1 MSGFKWIEAALSDG
15 RLMLE
20 DLANLVPFAQRE
32 LGVSDDGKPGSA
44 TLSALSEALDPPSV
58 KLPRSRSEVER
69 YYGNP
74 SWTKT
79 GKGRFVDL
87 DDAWV
92 HKNIRSFRLHTG
104 KRVRMHRLVGD
115 MMVELFEKACD
126 QSGYC
131 PASVQTY
138 VPRVIGGTSRL
149 SYHAIGIAFDVNPR
163 ANPWSGRLP
172 NGELSEL
179 RKNMEECEKAGKI
192 SFVKTME
199 DAGVTW
205 GGRWSYKGKK
215 GWGDDMH
222 FQFAG

>member
-1 MSGFKWIEAALSDG
+1 MGAVDWIKAGLDGG
-15 RLMLE
+15 RLTIE

-32 LGVSDDGKPGSA
+32 LGVDDDGKPGRA
-44 TLSALSEALDPPSV
+44 TLSALGEALEPAEFEF
-58 KLPRSRSEVER
+58 PRSRSGVQR
-69 YYGNP
+69 VYGNP

-79 GKGRFVDL
+79 GKGRGVDL

-92 HKNIRSFRLHTG
+92 HKSIRSFRLHTG

-115 MMVELFEKACD
+115 RMVELFEQACTE
-126 QSGYC
+126 SGYC
-131 PASVQTY
+131 PSSVQTY
-138 VPRVIGGTSRL
+138 VPRVIGGTDRL

-179 RKNMEECEKAGKI
+179 RKNMAECDADGRS
-192 SFVKTME
+192 SFVKCYE